1 MKKLAAFG
9 IASALL
15 FASGCNQEAEPKKE
29 ETEKTET
36 KEETVDVKTV
46 LLDFQ
51 MQLINTITPKQK
63 AIAAYDNA
71 VATVNDPETPA
82 DQKPTPEEI
91 EKLKADAIKAS
102 QELAQDVKNV
112 EIPAELDKHK
122 EAIEAAIE
130 DLAKSYETRS
140 KTLGGDVTEADKLFN
155 EFQTKMGKIFE
166 EEGLLAPDFLKSI
179 S

>member
-29 ETEKTET
+29 TTEKTET
-36 KEETVDVKTV
+36 KEETADVKTA

-51 MQLINTITPKQK
+51 MQLVNTITPKQK
-63 AIAAYDNA
+63 AIAAYDSA
-71 VATVNDPETPA
+71 VATVNDPQTPA
-82 DQKPTPEEI
+82 DQKPKPEEI

-112 EIPAELDKHK
+112 QIPAELDKHK
-122 EAIEAAIE
+122 EAIEAALN
-130 DLAKSYETRS
+130 DLSASYESRS
-140 KTLGGDVTEADKLFN
+140 KNLGGDVTEADKLFN